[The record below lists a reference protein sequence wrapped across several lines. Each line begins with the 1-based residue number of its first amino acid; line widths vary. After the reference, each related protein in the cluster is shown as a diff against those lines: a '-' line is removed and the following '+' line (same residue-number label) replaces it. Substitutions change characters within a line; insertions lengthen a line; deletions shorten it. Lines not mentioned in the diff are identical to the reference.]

1 MTSRN
6 ISLPEELCQRAEARF
21 RNRFENLDEMVATL
35 MAELLREDSAML
47 DRNEEKIIEERLK
60 GLGYI

>member
-1 MTSRN
+1 MALRN
-6 ISLPEELCQRAEARF
+6 IALPEELCRKAEERF
-21 RNRFENLDEMVATL
+21 RNRFASIDEMVAAVL
-35 MAELLREDSAML
+35 AELLRDDSAML